1 MSDFDLDEIAQL
13 FIEESVEGLDIMESG
28 LLNLD
33 LGAADPETMNAIFR
47 AAHSIKGG
55 GATFG
60 FTEISDFAHHVETL
74 LDEMR
79 QGQRA
84 VTQEGVD
91 LLLTSVDC
99 IRDMVNALGDGELDT
114 SRSKELV
121 LELEKMLGTAGD
133 AAPAAASE
141 TADAESESAE
151 KPTWKIYFK
160 PDAKAFDAGVEPV
173 LIIEALEAL
182 GELTVKCEGA
192 EELSLGQFDAEESQL
207 AWEAELVT
215 DAGRQQIEECFAWI
229 TDECEFRLEGDT
241 PAEASAEENTE
252 AASTDNKPEAEKP
265 AKSAKPA
272 KKADAKGGRGGQDAG
287 SIRVNIDKVDDLINL
302 VGELVITQSMLSRF
316 NGDFDFTQLEALR
329 EGLTQLSRN
338 TRELQES
345 VMAIRMLP
353 ISFAFSR
360 FPRLVRDTG
369 NALGKKVELV
379 LKGEHTE
386 LDKTVLEK
394 IGDPLVHLVRNSL
407 DHGLET
413 PEKRVAAG
421 KPEQGVLELSA
432 YHEGG
437 NIVIDVID
445 DGAGINK
452 ERVLQ
457 KARDRGLVAPDEQL
471 SDDRIHNLIF
481 QPGFSTM
488 DEVSD
493 LSGRGVGMDVV
504 RRNIADLGGN
514 VSVHSE
520 AGVGSKFT
528 IRLPL
533 TLAILDGQLIR
544 VGTQSYIIPLVSIV
558 ETIQASTEKVNQI
571 AGTSELFQLRNEYLP
586 VLRLHELFGVDAD
599 STEIDDGL
607 LVVAET
613 SGQRVGIFVDDLLE
627 QQQVVIKSLE
637 ANYTQMQ
644 GISGATILGDGTV
657 ALILDVPGLIQLFYD
672 YSGAQNALTHDVA

>member
-1 MSDFDLDEIAQL
+1 MSSDFDLDEIAQL

-74 LDEMR
+74 MDEMR
-79 QGQRA
+79 QGQRT

-91 LLLTSVDC
+91 LLLQSVDC
-99 IRDMVNALGDGELDT
+99 IRDMVNALGSGDVDT
-114 SRSKELV
+114 TRSKELV
-121 LELEKMLGTAGD
+121 VELEKMLGTAC
-133 AAPAAASE
+133 
-141 TADAESESAE
+141 ADSGNGAE
-151 KPTWKIYFK
+151 KPAQGAENTSDANHWKIFFK
-160 PDAKAFDAGVEPV
+160 PDAKAFDAGVEPCR
-173 LIIEALEAL
+173 IIEALEAL
-182 GELTVKCEGA
+182 GELSVESIGA
-192 EELSLGQFDAEESQL
+192 EDLSLGQFDAEECQL
-207 AWEAELVT
+207 AWNLRLSGDVT
-215 DAGRQQIEECFAWI
+215 REQIKECFAWI
-229 TDECEFRLEGDT
+229 TDECEFSINGNET
-241 PAEASAEENTE
+241 ESE
-252 AASTDNKPEAEKP
+252 AASTDVETAGEVVVAEAP
-265 AKSAKPA
+265 AKAAKPKAA
-272 KKADAKGGRGGQDAG
+272 KAKSGGADGG
-287 SIRVNIDKVDDLINL
+287 SIRVNIDKVDALINL

-369 NALGKKVELV
+369 NALEKKVELV

-407 DHGLET
+407 DHGLEI

-421 KPEQGVLELSA
+421 KPETGVLELSA

-437 NIVIDVID
+437 NIIIDVID

-452 ERVLQ
+452 ERVLE
-457 KARDRGLVAPDEQL
+457 KARDRGLVAQDEQL
-471 SDDRIHNLIF
+471 SDERIHNLIF

-514 VSVHSE
+514 VSVQSE

-558 ETIQASTEKVNQI
+558 ETIQSSAEKVNQI
-571 AGTSELFQLRNEYLP
+571 AGTSELFKLRNEYLP
-586 VLRLHELFGVDAD
+586 VLRLHELFGVSAD
-599 STEIDDGL
+599 STDIDDGL

-672 YSGAQNALTHDVA
+672 QSGAKNTFAHDVA